1 MRIDF
6 ENIKESELDSDTIII
21 DENEASFHQ
30 HIHDLFFIK
39 KPLNAETWYSFII
52 KNFRRVLKLTV
63 AFVIH
68 GDPEKLARNAEDLS
82 EYLLGLYREYFP
94 IRWQAN
100 ILQIKYLNQHHQP
113 LTINELE
120 AWAKHWC
127 VKGEYYKKAVLE
139 CIDTIVD
146 FTDGK
151 MEFRECCF
159 FTELEIVG
167 SFRGAR
173 YLVSNGESGVWEM
186 CKRTVVN
193 SADTKI
199 YLYCRD
205 SSSPDPCMETL
216 LTFYLSPITKKI
228 KISHTQ
234 TQNWIFNRTGE
245 LPESFEIENASVSH
259 VAIRDNYQYFELN
272 LGTLKSSRIVDTSK
286 VESQSRILYKVN
298 KAKFREKKSWLL
310 HDHLHPNHL
319 DYYIC
324 KSLSP

>member
-113 LTINELE
+113 LK
-120 AWAKHWC
+120 W
-127 VKGEYYKKAVLE
+127 
-139 CIDTIVD
+139 
-146 FTDGK
+146 
-151 MEFRECCF
+151 
-159 FTELEIVG
+159 
-167 SFRGAR
+167 
-173 YLVSNGESGVWEM
+173 
-186 CKRTVVN
+186 N
-193 SADTKI
+193 SASVVSLLSWKLWALFVVLDISYQMVKVVYGRCASALLLIALTQKYI
-199 YLYCRD
+199 YTVEI
-205 SSSPDPCMETL
+205 PHL
-216 LTFYLSPITKKI
+216 LIPVWK
-228 KISHTQ
+228 H
-234 TQNWIFNRTGE
+234 
-245 LPESFEIENASVSH
+245 
-259 VAIRDNYQYFELN
+259 
-272 LGTLKSSRIVDTSK
+272 
-286 VESQSRILYKVN
+286 
-298 KAKFREKKSWLL
+298 
-310 HDHLHPNHL
+310 
-319 DYYIC
+319 C
-324 KSLSP
+324 